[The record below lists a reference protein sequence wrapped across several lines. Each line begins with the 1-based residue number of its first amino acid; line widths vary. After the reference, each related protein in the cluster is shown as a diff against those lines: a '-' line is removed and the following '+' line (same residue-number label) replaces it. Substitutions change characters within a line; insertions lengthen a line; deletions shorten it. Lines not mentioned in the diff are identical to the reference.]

1 MILNCKGSAFAKLQ
15 LHQSELLANEEK
27 SVQHLVELLGGH
39 WGKIGLEKQ
48 YEDAERALFN
58 THQLK
63 DESNDS
69 YLARSDVSWSKL
81 LTRKLTLKDLHAFT
95 LLRGSNL
102 SPEDKKKV
110 ILESDNSLDL
120 SIYLSIYLSNISSL
134 SFLLYSNPI

>member
-1 MILNCKGSAFAKLQ
+1 MKAKDLNNSSKAGGVSLDRSKAGGVIRWFWTVRGPAFAKLQ

-69 YLARSDVSWSKL
+69 YLARSDASWSKL

-110 ILESDNSLDL
+110 DPGIR
-120 SIYLSIYLSNISSL
+120 
-134 SFLLYSNPI
+134 